1 MVSIHSKINRQSAG
15 RRRIA
20 CWFNMDIVCAISGRK
35 IFLRMILVL
44 SGIFFGTALILSPW
58 RILRCRRMDLPQA
71 ACRQAWAGAD
81 ITSAWPR

>member
-1 MVSIHSKINRQSAG
+1 
-15 RRRIA
+15 
-20 CWFNMDIVCAISGRK
+20 
-35 IFLRMILVL
+35 MILVL
-44 SGIFFGTALILSPW
+44 SDIFFGTALILSPW